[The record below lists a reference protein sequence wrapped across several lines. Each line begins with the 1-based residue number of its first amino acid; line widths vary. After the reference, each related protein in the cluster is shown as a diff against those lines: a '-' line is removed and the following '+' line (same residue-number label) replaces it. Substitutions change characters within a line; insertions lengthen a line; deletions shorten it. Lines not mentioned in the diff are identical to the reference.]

1 MTDNGGAV
9 PGSLPTA
16 ASSIFQEGLQ
26 IPLTKLASRGVWNTA
41 VVDIIYRNCRLPEWN
56 RR

>member
-16 ASSIFQEGLQ
+16 ASSIFQEGIQ

-41 VVDIIYRNCRLPEWN
+41 VVDIIHRNCRLPEWN
-56 RR
+56 RW